1 MIRNLL
7 GAAVVVVTGSLPALA
22 EDWSGQVTPYVWA
35 AGFGGDIT
43 PFTGAPTLSFDKSF
57 SDVVD
62 DLDGAFFL
70 SGYARRGEL
79 VFMGDLSWS
88 SSSKS
93 GLVPPGLPAEGKLTQ
108 RSLTLLAGWRA
119 VNNQGFTLD
128 LLGGARAWS
137 IKSSVSVAGG
147 LMQASPGKDFV
158 DPILA
163 ARANIAMGPQW
174 SAVIYADFGGF
185 GVGSENTSQVLATV
199 NYEVKDNLWLSFG
212 YRQLNVDYR
221 SGGTEVDVHM
231 GGPLFGAT
239 WQF

>member
-7 GAAVVVVTGSLPALA
+7 TATAVLCMAAPAVMA

-79 VFMGDLSWS
+79 VLMGDLSWS

-93 GLVPPGLPAEGKLTQ
+93 GLVPPGLPAGGKLTQ

-128 LLGGARAWS
+128 LLGGARAWN
-137 IKSSVSVAGG
+137 IRSSVSVAGG
-147 LMQASPGKDFV
+147 LVQAAPGKDFV

-174 SAVIYADFGGF
+174 SAVVYADFGGF

-199 NYEVKDNLWLSFG
+199 NYEMNDNLWLSVG
-212 YRQLNVDYR
+212 YRQLNVDYQ
-221 SGGTEVDVHM
+221 SGGTAVDVQM

-239 WQF
+239 WRF